1 MTARLMALGSRFGL
15 QAQVAIENSAAHAL
29 AMARHTSEGGPRPGF
44 DSLPLEALESFM
56 NPFQALTPE
65 ASRSLRQLLVSV
77 QQLGIRNMGEFCQLP
92 ICDFPSRFGKQGA
105 ALISRARAAQLVD
118 LTAWPGFH
126 PVEKISE
133 QLDCECENL
142 EALAF
147 VLRGLIDRAMARLRG
162 RNERASVVELEL
174 EFENWSTLKELKR
187 NWRIELPVP
196 QGSAAGLLPILKER
210 LDHFFGKNA
219 LPAPVRKVFFNVCD
233 TAPGRGAQKNFFSQ
247 KEEEAEARDSLIAR
261 LAERLGSERVFVAEK
276 QERYLPEKSF
286 VKLTGAQTAL
296 KANSRDSSEKGAPE
310 IASRPT
316 RLSSQPEL
324 LTKIHKTL
332 IHPDGR
338 RWNTLRWIGPERI
351 SGEWFAESSFARD
364 YYRVVSAEGEQLWI
378 FVDPSAA
385 VYLHGFFD

>member
-1 MTARLMALGSRFGL
+1 MAEAGLTSYRIACFRFQTEKTPEDRRGALEQSVAEACLQWSPQVAIRKGEAVFLEIGRSRNLFTERSMTARLMALGSRFGL

-219 LPAPVRKVFFNVCD
+219 LPAPVRKVFFNV
-233 TAPGRGAQKNFFSQ
+233 
-247 KEEEAEARDSLIAR
+247 
-261 LAERLGSERVFVAEK
+261 
-276 QERYLPEKSF
+276 
-286 VKLTGAQTAL
+286 
-296 KANSRDSSEKGAPE
+296 
-310 IASRPT
+310 
-316 RLSSQPEL
+316 
-324 LTKIHKTL
+324 
-332 IHPDGR
+332 
-338 RWNTLRWIGPERI
+338 
-351 SGEWFAESSFARD
+351 
-364 YYRVVSAEGEQLWI
+364 
-378 FVDPSAA
+378 
-385 VYLHGFFD
+385 